1 LDYTERSNVVT
12 DAAAKLT
19 PLGVVVLALLREG
32 EMHPY
37 EMLRLLRQRRKDRVV
52 AIANGT
58 FYHTVARLE
67 AAGLLTE
74 VGVDRAGNRPE
85 RTTYALTAAGY
96 DIVADWVRRE
106 LPRIDRPGEF
116 RVALAEAHN
125 LPRDEVVE
133 LLAARRELVAA
144 DLAAHRASATRT
156 LARGIPAQ
164 FVIDIE
170 RDEALLAADLA
181 WLDELILRL
190 TSRRIPWGWAEIP
203 ADTLDQLRT
212 HREALT
218 T

>member
-1 LDYTERSNVVT
+1 VT

-32 EMHPY
+32 DMHPY

-52 AIANGT
+52 AISNGT
-58 FYHTVARLE
+58 FYHTVSRLG

-74 VGVDRAGNRPE
+74 VGVDREGNRPE
-85 RTTYALTAAGY
+85 RTTYALTAQGY

-106 LPRIDRPGEF
+106 LPRIDRPAQF
-116 RVALAEAHN
+116 RVALTEAHN
-125 LPRDEVVE
+125 LPRDEVVD
-133 LLAARRELVAA
+133 LLTARRELVAA
-144 DLAAHRASATRT
+144 DLAAHRAS
-156 LARGIPAQ
+156 LARTHSKEVPAQ

-170 RDEALLAADLA
+170 RAEAVLAADVA
-181 WLDELILRL
+181 WLDGLLLRL
-190 TSRRIPWGWAEIP
+190 ITREIAWGWSEIP
-203 ADTLDQLRT
+203 PDTLEKLRA